1 MTYKKPTIETIA
13 QREAEFL
20 APYAMKSSETRGRKY
35 EETEHP
41 YRTPFQR
48 DRDRV
53 IHCTAF
59 RRLEYKTQVFVYHE
73 GDHYRTRLTHTM
85 EVAQITRT
93 IARALG
99 LNEDIAEAIA
109 LAHDLGHPPFGH
121 TGEEIL
127 DELMGDHGGFEHNG
141 HTLRIVEE
149 LERRYPKF
157 RGLNL
162 TWEVREGVVKHGS
175 EYDRPEANDEFEM
188 DKGPTLEA
196 IIADMADEIAYNN
209 HDIDDGLSSDLITT
223 DQLNDVALWRE
234 NFNAVKD
241 EFPDE
246 DFRIHKAQTIKR
258 IIDAQASDLV
268 ENTLKIITDRKINSV
283 EDVRAVGKATSCFS
297 QPMVEKNKELKT
309 FLKDNMYHHN
319 RVLRMANKAKRIIS
333 DIFKVYEADPR
344 VLPMNFVSEFDRVG
358 EMRTICD
365 YIAGMTD
372 RFALNEHTKLF
383 DPFEKV

>member
-1 MTYKKPTIETIA
+1 MTFQKPTIKSIA
-13 QREAEFL
+13 EREAQFL
-20 APYAMKSSETRGRKY
+20 APYGMKSSDTRGRKY
-35 EETEHP
+35 EESEHP

-48 DRDRV
+48 DRDRI
-53 IHCTAF
+53 IHSTAF

-127 DELMGDHGGFEHNG
+127 DELMEGHGGFEHNG

-209 HDIDDGLSSDLITT
+209 HDIDDGLSSEMITT
-223 DQLNDVALWRE
+223 GQLNDVALWRE
-234 NFNAVKD
+234 NFEAVRS

-246 DFRIHKAQTIKR
+246 EFRIHKAQTIKR

-268 ENTLKIITDRKINSV
+268 DNTFKIIADRNINSV
-283 EDVRAVGKATSCFS
+283 EDVRKVGKATSCFS
-297 QPMVEKNKELKT
+297 DSMASKNRELKT
-309 FLKDNMYHHN
+309 FLKDNLYHHN

-333 DIFKVYEADPR
+333 DIFNVYKDDPR
-344 VLPMNFVSEFDRVG
+344 VLPSNFILEIDRVG